1 MTLYEQW
8 NNYGEDAKE
17 RSIEEYKKV
26 VENYLGRERD
36 VYEYLL
42 SHTDEIVEGTIADL
56 GKRLSM
62 VNMI

>member
-8 NNYGEDAKE
+8 DNYGEDAKA

-36 VYEYLL
+36 IYNELL
-42 SHTDEIVEGTIADL
+42 SNTEVIVEGTIAE
-56 GKRLSM
+56 KVRYE
-62 VNMI
+62 